1 MRSRKILCAVVML
14 ALVAAMLPAMVTAT
28 NGDANSGGYAGA
40 NANVNSGGDASAN
53 ANSYSDVDADTQ
65 YHTAIEYLSELGVI
79 DGYPDG
85 TFRPGVEIT
94 RAEFCKVIMMSL
106 GKLDYSTRFP
116 EDTTSFSDIDVHWAK
131 DYIDNAA
138 KRGYVNG
145 IGDGLFA
152 PDENITCEQ
161 AITIVVRIVS
171 GNKASYPLDY
181 LTYAMREEISSGV
194 AAVTGRPITRGEAA
208 QIIYNVLEKRR
219 FAELEDEILG
229 DMASSS
235 PSPIVPPGGS
245 SLNVPDAS
253 VEPAPGGTLEAVPD
267 ESVPFASGNA
277 DYNYSNDIYPVDPW
291 IPWYPGNYNTEEYL
305 SNRENAFESPLTA
318 PLSTFS
324 LDVNTAS
331 YGIVRR
337 NLQNGRVPDGG
348 AIKIEE
354 LVNYFEYDLERPT
367 GGEPFAVT
375 TEAQVCPW
383 NEDNYLAMI
392 ALQGYDIDKADL
404 PPSNLVFLIDISG
417 SMYPADRL
425 PLVQRAMSLLVDEL
439 REEDTVSIVVYASWT
454 GVALE
459 ATSGAEK
466 ETIRS
471 AIFGLR
477 AGGST
482 YGAGGIQL
490 AYEQARM
497 NFIEGGNN
505 RVILCTDGDFNVG
518 ISSVSA
524 LEDLIVEQRESG
536 VFLSV
541 LGFGMGNVKDNKM
554 ETLAIRGN
562 GNYAYIDNLKE
573 AKKVLVDDMT
583 STIFAI
589 AKDVKLQVEFN
600 PETVAAYR
608 LIGYEKRLLNTE
620 DFADD
625 SKDAGEMGAGHSMV
639 AFYEIIPRGSGNW
652 EDDDL
657 KYQTSTTTGS
667 DDLLTVELRYKAPD
681 SDVSVLMEPF
691 VLPGLSEEPPSETFA
706 FASAVVEW
714 GLILSGSDYKADAS
728 FDSVI
733 ERAFA
738 NRGSDIFG
746 YRAEFVQ
753 LVDLSRFVIK

>member
-1 MRSRKILCAVVML
+1 MRLRKILCAVMML
-14 ALVAAMLPAMVTAT
+14 TLLLSMLSALAAAT
-28 NGDANSGGYAGA
+28 NGNA
-40 NANVNSGGDASAN
+40 NA
-53 ANSYSDVDADTQ
+53 YSDVDAGSQ

-79 DGYPDG
+79 DGYLDG
-85 TFRPGVEIT
+85 TFRLDGEIT
-94 RAEFCKVIMMSL
+94 RAEFCKIIMMSL
-106 GKLDYSTRFP
+106 GKLGYSSRFP
-116 EDTTSFSDIDVHWAK
+116 EEVPSFTDVDTHWAK
-131 DYIDNAA
+131 EYICDAA
-138 KRGYVNG
+138 KMGYVQGVGN
-145 IGDGLFA
+145 GLFA
-152 PDENITCEQ
+152 PEESITCEQ

-194 AAVTGRPITRGEAA
+194 AAITGRPITRGEAA
-208 QIIYNVLEKRR
+208 QVIYNVLDKRR
-219 FAELEDEILG
+219 FTEDENEILG
-229 DMASSS
+229 DMA
-235 PSPIVPPGGS
+235 PSTPGAMIPTGGS
-245 SLNVPDAS
+245 SIDTPEESVVP
-253 VEPAPGGTLEAVPD
+253 PPGATL
-267 ESVPFASGNA
+267 ESVPEGSVPIAFDDTDS
-277 DYNYSNDIYPVDPW
+277 YYTNDIYPVYPW
-291 IPWYPGNYNTEEYL
+291 NPWHPGDYNTEEYL
-305 SNRENAFESPLTA
+305 SNRENAFESPLIS

-337 NLQNGRVPDGG
+337 SLQTGRIPDGG
-348 AIKIEE
+348 AVKIEE
-354 LVNYFEYDLERPT
+354 LVNYFKYDLERPV
-367 GGEPFAVT
+367 GRDPFAVT

-383 NEDNYLAMI
+383 NEENYLVMI

-425 PLVQRAMSLLVDEL
+425 PLVQRAMVMLLDEL
-439 REEDTVSIVVYASWT
+439 RNEDTVSIVVYASRT

-459 ATSGAEK
+459 ATSAGEK
-466 ETIRS
+466 ETIRN
-471 AIFGLR
+471 AIYGLR

-554 ETLAIRGN
+554 ETLAMRGN

-639 AFYEIIPRGSGNW
+639 AFYEIIPRDSGNW

-667 DDLLTVELRYKAPD
+667 DELLTIELRYKTPD

-691 VLPGLSEEPPSETFA
+691 VMPGLSEEPPSETFA

-714 GLILSGSDYKADAS
+714 GLILSNSAYKADAS
-728 FDSVI
+728 FDSVL
-733 ERAFA
+733 ERAYA
-738 NRGSDIFG
+738 NRGRDVFG

-753 LVDLSRFVIK
+753 LVDLSRFVMK